1 MFAPPPPNPHQN
13 NDRYCMRGVAG
24 VNTSKEGELEGNE
37 TRCCHIIM
45 SMMMR
50 AMMMMVMMM
59 MMKTMMVMVSIV
71 SLPLFLLQA

>member
-1 MFAPPPPNPHQN
+1 
-13 NDRYCMRGVAG
+13 MRGVAG

-59 MMKTMMVMVSIV
+59 MMMKTMMVMVSIV

>member
-1 MFAPPPPNPHQN
+1 
-13 NDRYCMRGVAG
+13 MRGVAG

-50 AMMMMVMMM
+50 AMTMM
-59 MMKTMMVMVSIV
+59 TMMVMVSIV